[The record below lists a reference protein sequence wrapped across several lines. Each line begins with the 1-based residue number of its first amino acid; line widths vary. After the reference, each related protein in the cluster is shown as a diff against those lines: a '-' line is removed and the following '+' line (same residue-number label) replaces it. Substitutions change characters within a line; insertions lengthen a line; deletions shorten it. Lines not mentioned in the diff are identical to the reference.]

1 MSLLTDDSWTRM
13 HLLLNL
19 FMETA
24 QAFANDPDYAKYPQA
39 RQAVSISRFRV
50 IDDTGVSG
58 SIPYLPKG

>member
-1 MSLLTDDSWTRM
+1 M

-50 IDDTGVSG
+50 IDDTDVAG

>member
-1 MSLLTDDSWTRM
+1 M

-24 QAFANDPDYAKYPQA
+24 QAFANDPDYAKYRQA
-39 RQAVSISRFRV
+39 RQAGSISRFRV
-50 IDDTGVSG
+50 IDDTDVAG